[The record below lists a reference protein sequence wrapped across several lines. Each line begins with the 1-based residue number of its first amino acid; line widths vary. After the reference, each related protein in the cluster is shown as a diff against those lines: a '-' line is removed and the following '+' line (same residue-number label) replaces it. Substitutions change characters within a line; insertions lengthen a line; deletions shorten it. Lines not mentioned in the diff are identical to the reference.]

1 MRALAQ
7 LVSARF
13 KRVRSSLGRARTLGF
28 RSWIAGFALVQ
39 ALLASPARAADG
51 DNLATPTS
59 DRAPARDLLRNE
71 AKLIAWLGRH
81 SPELAAARARVAQS
95 SADLATT
102 RLFPNPVFDG
112 SLSDVPIGETNP
124 PGLGFGEV
132 AIYTFGLSE
141 TFELGKRGP
150 RSEAAGLREQSARL
164 QADAALGERLAAARS
179 AIGLAVHLGSRLVIL
194 DESLQA
200 AENGAQLERTRLE
213 QKALSGMDYDRLLLD
228 LASLRSEFARS
239 QADYASALETCRAV
253 LGGECDMSG
262 ANDEDL
268 AAAVPV
274 SLPASN
280 DARLLERPDL
290 RALDFDRQ
298 AAERDAALARA
309 KALPDLTVRVGYT
322 HDLFLRSG
330 DNANTLAFS
339 VQMPLPIFDRG
350 QHDAEKNLSHAEE
363 LSQSKISLL
372 RSSKADL
379 AGLLSRKI
387 VLEKNLEALQHDTL
401 PRSRSVLESAQ
412 QAFDI
417 GGTSLTDLLLARRN
431 HIGLE
436 LTLLEQDFELFGV
449 RNEIHHLL
457 ALDAAAKDN

>member
-1 MRALAQ
+1 
-7 LVSARF
+7 V
-13 KRVRSSLGRARTLGF
+13 
-28 RSWIAGFALVQ
+28 SWIAGFALVQ
-39 ALLASPARAADG
+39 ALLASSARAADG
-51 DNLATPTS
+51 DNVATPAS
-59 DRAPARDLLRNE
+59 ERAPARDLLRNE
-71 AKLIAWLGRH
+71 AELIAWLGRH
-81 SPELAAARARVAQS
+81 SPELAAAQARVAQS

-112 SLSDVPIGETNP
+112 SLSNLPITETTLGHGPGGQSP
-124 PGLGFGEV
+124 PSLGFNEV

-150 RSEAAGLREQSARL
+150 RSAAAGLREQSARL

-200 AENGAQLERTRLE
+200 AENGAKLEHTRLE

-239 QADYASALETCRAV
+239 QADYAASLAACRAV
-253 LGGECDMSG
+253 LGGECDVSG

-268 AAAVPV
+268 AAALPI

-290 RALDFDRQ
+290 RALDFDRR

-309 KALPDLTVRVGYT
+309 KALPDLTMRVGYT
-322 HDLFLRSG
+322 HDRFVVSG
-330 DNANTLAFS
+330 DNRNTLAFS
-339 VQMPLPIFDRG
+339 VQMPLPLFDRG
-350 QHDAEKNLSHAEE
+350 QHDAEKSLSHAEE
-363 LSQSKISLL
+363 LSQSKASLL
-372 RSSKADL
+372 RASQADL
-379 AGLLSRKI
+379 AGLLSRKAA
-387 VLEKNLEALQHDTL
+387 LEKNLAALQRDTL
-401 PRSRSVLESAQ
+401 PRSRGVLESAQ

-436 LTLLEQDFELFGV
+436 LTRLDQDFELFGV